1 VFLILFVVFVMFLLR
16 DNALFLLFNRIVDWI
31 EEEEEDI
38 VEVIIVYSYSSFVS
52 SLFSAFN
59 NEVYICYIYIYI
71 YFLLDSLSLFCCCL
85 FITLVLRV

>member
-1 VFLILFVVFVMFLLR
+1 MFLILFVVFVMFLLR

-38 VEVIIVYSYSSFVS
+38 VEVIIVYSYSSFVVS
-52 SLFSAFN
+52 SLFSVFN

-71 YFLLDSLSLFCCCL
+71 LSS
-85 FITLVLRV
+85 